1 MNRICAAM
9 PDRRSGNRLTVPLT
23 IGEVHTGLLL
33 TSTAVPA
40 DTAAELLA
48 IVPGRSVRTR
58 QRPIRYAW
66 SPEVLTG
73 VDCAA
78 PLAER
83 REVRIVG
90 TPATQ
95 LSLTDGRMIQA
106 GTHATFRQD
115 PAGRRRPW
123 SHYLAQPGVLEV
135 LGKASDE
142 SLAAGFLHGPATATA
157 LDLGAVNVRT
167 LAAIQRSDVPRPQPA
182 VSQST
187 RPGCAGRAET
197 SDGEQEIVF
206 TLGADGLRTVRLRAP
221 EPDPRA
227 LADFCADLA
236 LHDWLLS
243 TLLDIVDRAVARS
256 RPAAEL
262 ISMLRPGIDHLV
274 HAWMPAAHVSR
285 HPGQDL
291 AGTGSTGRDSRCN
304 GRKPSSGYAISC
316 RSALSRRCSRLPR
329 RRGRSPHDQRQ
340 ECTGAS
346 CRESCL
352 KVGFPL
358 LIGLITLVA
367 AHFGGMQVGNSLE
380 LAAVVAFARRAHS
393 LHRGHRDTDLGGR
406 RTRYRGSYA
415 DRQAGRA
422 VRHDGAVQPGP
433 GAAGGLPGDGQPG
446 RRAG

>member
-1 MNRICAAM
+1 V
-9 PDRRSGNRLTVPLT
+9 PKKWKSLTVPLT

-33 TSTAVPA
+33 TSAAVPA

-78 PLAER
+78 ALAGR
-83 REVRIVG
+83 REVRVVG

-95 LSLTDGRMIQA
+95 LSLTDGRVLQA

-142 SLAAGFLHGPATATA
+142 SLAAGFLHGPETTTA
-157 LDLGAVNVRT
+157 LDLGAVNVRNPPF
-167 LAAIQRSDVPRPQPA
+167 RSRRTQL
-182 VSQST
+182 
-187 RPGCAGRAET
+187 RWCAET

-206 TLGADGLRTVRLRAP
+206 TLGADSLRTVRLRAP

-243 TLLDIVDRAVARS
+243 TLLEIVDRALARS
-256 RPAAEL
+256 RPAVEL
-262 ISMLRPGIDHLV
+262 VSMLRPGIDHLV
-274 HAWMPAAHVSR
+274 HAWMPAAHVS
-285 HPGQDL
+285 
-291 AGTGSTGRDSRCN
+291 GTLDRIWQELDNRSGFSLQWQKTVERIRDQ
-304 GRKPSSGYAISC
+304 
-316 RSALSRRCSRLPR
+316 LS
-329 RRGRSPHDQRQ
+329 
-340 ECTGAS
+340 
-346 CRESCL
+346 
-352 KVGFPL
+352 
-358 LIGLITLVA
+358 IGLIEAL
-367 AHFGGMQVGNSLE
+367 
-380 LAAVVAFARRAHS
+380 
-393 LHRGHRDTDLGGR
+393 
-406 RTRYRGSYA
+406 
-415 DRQAGRA
+415 
-422 VRHDGAVQPGP
+422 QPFTETP
-433 GAAGGLPGDGQPG
+433 RSEPA
-446 RRAG
+446 